1 MVHQDIGRRIL
12 DRVADDAKNFAMVER
27 APLLEGKNLFMI
39 LAPTRQAASAA
50 AAQSATKETAT
61 SA

>member
-1 MVHQDIGRRIL
+1 
-12 DRVADDAKNFAMVER
+12 VADDAKTFAMVER

-39 LAPTRQAASAA
+39 LSPTRQAASAA
-50 AAQSATKETAT
+50 SAANQTAPKETAT